1 MISTSRRIVS
11 LSILFFAFVA
21 SVTARAAEVQEFRV
35 DTEIFVGEEKEPAA
49 ETLTLFTGG
58 RVYDFLLTGPE
69 EITLFDAQR
78 GRFTLIDP
86 VRKVRSGISTQEL
99 LEYVLSLESHAAE
112 SKDSLFKFAAA
123 PKFESSSEDV
133 QEHGQSFVRVKLTG
147 PPLEYVALAR
157 RPERVGAAREYRYF
171 ADWYARL
178 NATRPGNLPPGARL
192 EVNKALADQELLPLE
207 VTRTITPALPLS
219 KKIVAR
225 SRHLVNWTLSGE
237 DRKRIDRVG
246 TYLAEFP
253 SVSFDEYRSA
263 AAQHKPAQQAKR

>member
-1 MISTSRRIVS
+1 MMSIIRQVVS
-11 LSILFFAFVA
+11 LSIVFL
-21 SVTARAAEVQEFRV
+21 SLARVNVVGAAEVQEFRV
-35 DTEIFVGEEKEPAA
+35 DTEIFIGEEKQPAA

-86 VRKVRSGISTQEL
+86 ARKVKSGISTQQL

-112 SKDSLFKFAAA
+112 SKDSLFKFASA

-133 QEHGQSFVRVKLTG
+133 QEHGQSCVRLKLTG
-147 PPLEYVALAR
+147 RPLEYVALAR
-157 RPERVGAAREYRYF
+157 RPERAGAAREYRYF

-192 EVNKALADQELLPLE
+192 ELNKALADQELLPLE
-207 VTRTITPALPLS
+207 VTRTITPSLPLS

-225 SRHLVNWTLSGE
+225 SRHLVNWTLGGE

-246 TYLAEFP
+246 TYLVEFP

-263 AAQHKPAQQAKR
+263 SAQQEPAQQAKR